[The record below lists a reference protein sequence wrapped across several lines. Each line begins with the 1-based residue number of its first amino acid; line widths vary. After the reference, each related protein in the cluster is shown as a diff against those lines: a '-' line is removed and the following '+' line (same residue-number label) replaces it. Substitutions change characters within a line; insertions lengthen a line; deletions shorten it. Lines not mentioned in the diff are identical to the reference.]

1 MNRFLIPGQI
11 HKGLLLSYYSER
23 HNKLTFTKIVIADE
37 VNQSLEIDNHFAPR
51 NAHFFGPFTIVESPT
66 HSIVKKSRLLAKLCL
81 PILFPLQK
89 SEALLWA
96 YPVSRQLLPECEPMN
111 TD

>member
-23 HNKLTFTKIVIADE
+23 HNKLTFTKIVITDE

-51 NAHFFGPFTIVESPT
+51 NAHFGPFTIVESPT

-81 PILFPLQK
+81 PILFPLRM
-89 SEALLWA
+89 SEALPWA